1 MAHSLPLV
9 NTLMLRSLEAPEHRG
24 PKPWIPAKPGRAFY
38 AVVTNSGG
46 RPMQVL
52 VATDGSMEIDRAAD
66 FAVAL
71 AGEGGATTVV
81 TVVQVPRG
89 LVAELKAQYG
99 DQPPVSV
106 EADAEYVGSPRSG
119 AMLEKGWPGDDAL
132 IDRYLG
138 DKRVEICKPVV
149 EAIRLRGGEA
159 SSSVEESDDVEATV
173 MRLAEDLGADVIVVG
188 SHGHGA
194 FQGLLGSTGAK
205 LVRRSPVPVLVIR

>member
-1 MAHSLPLV
+1 MH
-9 NTLMLRSLEAPEHRG
+9 
-24 PKPWIPAKPGRAFY
+24 
-38 AVVTNSGG
+38 
-46 RPMQVL
+46 VL
-52 VATDGSMEIDRAAD
+52 VATDGSIDVDRAAD

-71 AGEGGATTVV
+71 SGDSGSTTVA
-81 TVVQVPRG
+81 TVVQVPRR
-89 LVAELKAQYG
+89 LVADLKAQYG

-106 EADAEYVGSPRSG
+106 ESDGEYVGSPHSG
-119 AMLEKGWPGDDAL
+119 AALEKGWPGDDAL

-159 SSSVEESDDVEATV
+159 TSTVSEGDEVEETLISLVSE
-173 MRLAEDLGADVIVVG
+173 LGADVIVVG

>member
-1 MAHSLPLV
+1 MH
-9 NTLMLRSLEAPEHRG
+9 
-24 PKPWIPAKPGRAFY
+24 
-38 AVVTNSGG
+38 
-46 RPMQVL
+46 VL
-52 VATDGSMEIDRAAD
+52 IATDGSMDVDTAAD

-71 AGEGGATTVV
+71 SGDGGATTVA
-81 TVVQVPRG
+81 TVVQVPRRM
-89 LVAELKAQYG
+89 VADLKAQYG

-106 EADAEYVGSPRSG
+106 ESDAEYVGSPRSE
-119 AMLEKGWPGDDAL
+119 ASLEKGWPGDDAL

-138 DKRVEICKPVV
+138 DKRVEICKPIV

-159 SSSVEESDDVEATV
+159 TSTVRESDEVEDTLMGLAT
-173 MRLAEDLGADVIVVG
+173 ELGAGVIVVG